1 MRQSRLSGSVEGVM
15 GNHDSYS
22 DFIVAAS
29 AGRSRSLSQPP
40 IEPHHQSHRSSP
52 ALACPDCKRPASS
65 PPGSPP
71 QSKSRVCGLRPR
83 RQLNIFAFYSSTA
96 KAFARIIYLK
106 ECGPTDPVASPHEVK
121 IYVYPPQP
129 AATPTLQPALVLPP
143 SAEASLAATERQLL
157 DMQMKEAVREAV
169 EEAVEKEIG
178 RVEAH
183 RKDVYRAYGL
193 AFGVILAFIGI
204 TSWQQIPRVVA
215 SLIQKP
221 ASGQLAQVFQRG
233 QDNANRLAEQSRI
246 AQSKIDDLSLKL
258 DQVQTELHV
267 AKLLSQDLAGQARQS
282 ATAVE
287 TATATV
293 ERARKLQGELDT
305 ELASARETI
314 ASLKGDFAVTEKYV
328 IEMEFL
334 QYAGRNMFP
343 NPYHQEIMNTLNKL
357 VAVAIPNPAERG
369 QFVKQLQD
377 FTARTNS
384 VTSKP

>member
-1 MRQSRLSGSVEGVM
+1 M
-15 GNHDSYS
+15 
-22 DFIVAAS
+22 
-29 AGRSRSLSQPP
+29 
-40 IEPHHQSHRSSP
+40 
-52 ALACPDCKRPASS
+52 
-65 PPGSPP
+65 
-71 QSKSRVCGLRPR
+71 
-83 RQLNIFAFYSSTA
+83 ST
-96 KAFARIIYLK
+96 
-106 ECGPTDPVASPHEVK
+106 
-121 IYVYPPQP
+121 PPQP
-129 AATPTLQPALVLPP
+129 AATPILQPALVLPP
-143 SAEASLAATERQLL
+143 SAEANLAATERQLL

-169 EEAVEKEIG
+169 EKAVDKEIG

-258 DQVQTELHV
+258 DQVQTELHD
-267 AKLLSQDLAGQARQS
+267 AKLLSKDLAGQARQS

-305 ELASARETI
+305 ELASARETV
-314 ASLKGDFAVTEKYV
+314 ASLKGDLAVTEKYV